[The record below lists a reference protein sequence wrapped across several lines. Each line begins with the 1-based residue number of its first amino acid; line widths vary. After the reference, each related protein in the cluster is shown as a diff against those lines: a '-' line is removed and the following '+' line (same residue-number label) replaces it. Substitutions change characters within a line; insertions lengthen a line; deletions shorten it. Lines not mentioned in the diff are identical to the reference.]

1 MHLMSA
7 QHMKWSEILVQYPD
21 QWVSLVHV
29 EKDMNGEI
37 RSAIVTASA
46 PDLKLL
52 TQHLK
57 KSHQPSDRFE
67 YTGAIKNFLG
77 FARWTI
83 EGSDD
88 APTPK

>member
-1 MHLMSA
+1 
-7 QHMKWSEILVQYPD
+7 MKWPEILKYYPD

-29 EKDMNGEI
+29 EKDINGEI

-46 PDLKLL
+46 PNLKLL
-52 TQHLK
+52 TQRLK
-57 KSHQPSDRFE
+57 KTHQPSDRFE

-83 EGSDD
+83 EGNDD
-88 APTPK
+88 VPTSK